1 MITKWQIYALKC
13 GPYIIFQESLEKWH
27 IYEGIF
33 PIKLTT
39 KKIKNSFFD
48 PLLPPCNAQWTHWA
62 LQGAF
67 NITCGVADIL
77 SSLAD
82 IIISLADIL
91 SDWARICLSK
101 GYFAPLWLS
110 LRLSKDEIYTSVS
123 F

>member
-1 MITKWQIYALKC
+1 MTI
-13 GPYIIFQESLEKWH
+13 
-27 IYEGIF
+27 
-33 PIKLTT
+33 
-39 KKIKNSFFD
+39 
-48 PLLPPCNAQWTHWA
+48 AQWTHWA

-82 IIISLADIL
+82 IIISLADIISSLADIL

-110 LRLSKDEIYTSVS
+110 FRLSKDEIYTSVS